1 MANPLTGNYEA
12 AVQIAVRQ
20 VNGLLATLH
29 QTGAAD
35 DARLKVLHSA
45 TLRIGD
51 VRPPRPDV
59 VGFVDWIVQLQRAG
73 PPRGVNDLRSHLT
86 TTAPPGVAKRLA
98 EAFRTFEETPRP
110 EVLPDV
116 VRGSVKVQ
124 LSSVTIS
131 VAEGSTSEVTVHAQ
145 IRADYSPDPR
155 TTDLPAPIHG
165 EVRAAFEVHPTQ
177 TPSGRQLLIEPSP
190 QDNKIQFFSAP
201 GVGFL
206 SPDQIKIATQ
216 VRRVLRESFILLP
229 VDLPHDF
236 SFGEF
241 KGVGT
246 AAAQAIALGL
256 QLSPGKLPPAA
267 GLQSVTQSV
276 VGPSGF
282 AVAVSKEFV
291 TTVFQPTIDGLRQ
304 IKGTVEIDLP
314 GPVNPTYLY
323 SVTGVELRYND
334 GTIDLVINGKATHP
348 FPFPDFSFE
357 VRQRF
362 SLVMFLGTLFISA
375 PDDESSLS
383 ITGLPDSAKRVVRQ
397 RVIAERNRALPPAQN
412 ALNEQLSK
420 ARTRLN
426 EALRSFDSS
435 ASASFRSGQSE
446 EPGSSS
452 SGAIAITPN
461 GVILRGDITSASR
474 LAPILQIAEARQGA
488 AFTAFQSWIPGGRID
503 RLIWSWVEFPP
514 KRPTPWSGVEKSFTD
529 EHRFIFPKPSGI
541 TTLSQICLRIDGGQ
555 ILPDGHEASV
565 SGGTTCHLPLPHL
578 EIDVPSWWEPITVP
592 AWLPDLSEDV
602 VVKDALAAHIGV
614 QTDLRRRTEPAQNS
628 LVYFAD
634 WHSGR
639 SLDTLADA
647 LGRMQF
653 DRGSPVVCIVL
664 PAGSFDRRRRELE
677 ARLAPLDERASVL
690 LHVTQDDEGGW
701 SRTFGVTKT
710 PSFYLMNARRELA
723 WKYEGELDSA
733 RLADALYEHLVEAAA
748 ARLRPLRLAVSPG
761 DRAPEVAF
769 RDDRGHVLALH
780 RLRGRPVLLNFW
792 QSWSAPCLKELRR
805 LEALREDLRAETPL
819 VVALH
824 GGTSGTALDE
834 VRKQLGLSFTLVQ
847 DSEQQVA
854 RRYGVRCWP
863 TTILIDADGQVG
875 HIQLGI
881 APDHRRT
888 RA

>member
-1 MANPLTGNYEA
+1 MANNLTGNYEA
-12 AVQIAVRQ
+12 AVQVAIRQ
-20 VNGLLATLH
+20 INGLLATLH
-29 QTGAAD
+29 QSGAAD
-35 DARLKVLHSA
+35 DARLKVFHSA

-51 VRPPRPDV
+51 VRPKRPDAA
-59 VGFVDWIVQLQRAG
+59 GFVDWVGQFQRAG
-73 PPRGVNDLRSHLT
+73 SPRGLNDLRSQLT
-86 TTAPPGVAKRLA
+86 ATAPPGIAKRLA
-98 EAFRTFEETPRP
+98 EAFRALEETPRP

-116 VRGSVKVQ
+116 VRGTVQVQ

-145 IRADYSPDPR
+145 IRADYSPDPG

-190 QDNKIQFFSAP
+190 QDGKIQFFSAP
-201 GVGFL
+201 GVGFI

-216 VRRVLRESFILLP
+216 VRKALRERFILLP
-229 VDLPHDF
+229 VDLPQDF

-246 AAAQAIALGL
+246 GAEQAIALGL
-256 QLSPGKLPPAA
+256 QLSPGKPPPVA
-267 GLQSVTQSV
+267 GLQSVTQSF

-282 AVAVSKEFV
+282 AVAVSKEYV
-291 TTVFQPTIDGLRQ
+291 TTVFQPTLDDLRK
-304 IKGTVEIDLP
+304 IKGTVDIEIP
-314 GPVNPTYLY
+314 GPNPTYHY
-323 SVTGVELRYND
+323 SVTDVELRFND
-334 GTIDLVINGKATHP
+334 GSIDLVIKGKATHP
-348 FPFPDFSFE
+348 VLPDFSFE

-375 PDDESSLS
+375 PDDEGSLS
-383 ITGLPDSAKRVVRQ
+383 ITGLPDSAKRVLRP
-397 RVIAERNRALPPAQN
+397 RVIAERNRALPPAQI
-412 ALNEQLSK
+412 ALNELLGK

-426 EALRSFDSS
+426 EALHSFEPS

-452 SGAIAITPN
+452 SGAVAVTPN
-461 GVILRGDITSASR
+461 GVILRGDVTSASR
-474 LAPILQIAEARQGA
+474 SAPIVQIGETHQGS

-503 RLIWSWVEFPP
+503 RFSWSWVEFPP

-592 AWLPDLSEDV
+592 SWLPDLSEDV

-614 QTDLRRRTEPAQNS
+614 QTDLVSRSEPAQNS

-639 SLDTLADA
+639 PLDTLADA
-647 LGRMQF
+647 LGRMRLDRQF
-653 DRGSPVVCIVL
+653 PVVCIVL

-710 PSFYLMNARRELA
+710 PSIYLMNARRQLA
-723 WKYEGELDSA
+723 WKYEDELDPSV
-733 RLADALYEHLVEAAA
+733 LTDALYEHLLDTLAVGF
-748 ARLRPLRLAVSPG
+748 RPLQLAVSPG

-769 RDDRGHVLALH
+769 HDDRGHQMALH

-805 LEALREDLRAETPL
+805 LQHLQEHRRAETPL

-824 GGTSGTALDE
+824 GGKSGTALDE
-834 VRKQLGLSFTLVQ
+834 VRNQLGLSFALVQ
-847 DSEQQVA
+847 DSEHQVA

-863 TTILIDADGQVG
+863 TTILVDADGRVE
-875 HIQLGI
+875 HVQLGI
-881 APDHRRT
+881 APDHRPT

>member
-12 AVQIAVRQ
+12 AVQVAIRQ
-20 VNGLLATLH
+20 IDGLLATLH
-29 QTGAAD
+29 QSGAAD
-35 DARLKVLHSA
+35 DAQLKVLHSA

-51 VRPPRPDV
+51 VRPKRPDV
-59 VGFVDWIVQLQRAG
+59 VGFADWVVQLQRAG
-73 PPRGVNDLRSHLT
+73 PPRGLDALRSQLT
-86 TTAPPGVAKRLA
+86 ATAPPGVAKRLA
-98 EAFRTFEETPRP
+98 EAFRAFEETPHP
-110 EVLPDV
+110 EVLPDA
-116 VRGSVKVQ
+116 VRGTVKVQ

-145 IRADYSPDPR
+145 IRADYSPDSG
-155 TTDLPAPIHG
+155 TTDLPAPLHG

-190 QDNKIQFFSAP
+190 QDGKIQFVSAP
-201 GVGFL
+201 GVGFI

-216 VRRVLRESFILLP
+216 VRKALRESFILLP
-229 VDLPHDF
+229 VDLPQDF
-236 SFGEF
+236 AFGEF

-246 AAAQAIALGL
+246 GAEQAIALGL
-256 QLSPGKLPPAA
+256 QLSRDTPPPAA
-267 GLQSVTQSV
+267 GLQSVTESF

-291 TTVFQPTIDGLRQ
+291 TTVFQPTIDNLRK
-304 IKGTVEIDLP
+304 IKGTVDIEIP
-314 GPVNPTYLY
+314 GPNPTYHY
-323 SVTGVELRYND
+323 SVTDVPPPTFND
-334 GTIDLVINGKATHP
+334 GTIDLVIKGKATHP
-348 FPFPDFSFE
+348 VLPDFSFE

-383 ITGLPDSAKRVVRQ
+383 ITGLPDSAKRVLRP

-412 ALNEQLSK
+412 ALNEELGK

-426 EALRSFDSS
+426 DALYRFEPS

-446 EPGSSS
+446 EPGSSA
-452 SGAIAITPN
+452 SGAVAITPN
-461 GVILRGDITSASR
+461 GVILRGDITSANRS
-474 LAPILQIAEARQGA
+474 APIVQIGETDQAS
-488 AFTAFQSWIPGGRID
+488 AFTAFQSWIPGGRIA
-503 RLIWSWVEFPP
+503 RFIWSWVEFPP

-565 SGGTTCHLPLPHL
+565 SGGTTCHLPLPHV

-614 QTDLRRRTEPAQNS
+614 QTDLGRRTEPAQNS

-639 SLDTLADA
+639 PLDRLADA
-647 LGRMQF
+647 LGRMRL
-653 DRGSPVVCIVL
+653 DRRSPVVCIVL

-723 WKYEGELDSA
+723 WKYEGELDPA
-733 RLADALYEHLVEAAA
+733 RLADALDEHLVEAPAV
-748 ARLRPLRLAVSPG
+748 RFQPLQLAVSPG
-761 DRAPEVAF
+761 DRAPDVAF
-769 RDDRGHVLALH
+769 RDDRGHRMALH

-805 LEALREDLRAETPL
+805 LQALREHRRAQAPL

-824 GGTSGTALDE
+824 GGKSGTALDE
-834 VRKQLGLSFTLVQ
+834 VRKQLGLSFALVQ
-847 DSEQQVA
+847 DSEHQVA

-863 TTILIDADGQVG
+863 TTILVDAEGQVE
-875 HIQLGI
+875 HVQLGI
-881 APDHRRT
+881 APEYRRMH
-888 RA
+888 A